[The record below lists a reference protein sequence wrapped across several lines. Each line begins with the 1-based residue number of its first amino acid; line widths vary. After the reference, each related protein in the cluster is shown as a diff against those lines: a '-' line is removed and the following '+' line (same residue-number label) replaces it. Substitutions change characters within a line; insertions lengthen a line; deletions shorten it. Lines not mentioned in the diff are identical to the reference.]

1 MFYIKRRTYIPYDSI
16 PKNIINALIS
26 TEDREYFNHWG
37 IHSMRIVKAFIKNIL
52 ALRAREGASTITQQL
67 ARNLFLN
74 REVSL
79 VRKIKEVYKWLQMH
93 ISINYP
99 MN

>member
-1 MFYIKRRTYIPYDSI
+1 MGNTLNAYCESI
-16 PKNIINALIS
+16 
-26 TEDREYFNHWG
+26 Y
-37 IHSMRIVKAFIKNIL
+37 KNIL

-74 REVSL
+74 REFSL
-79 VRKIKEVYKWLQMH
+79 VRKIKEAITAVKLEQTYTKKRLLNSIVIPFTLEEEHMVYKWLQMH